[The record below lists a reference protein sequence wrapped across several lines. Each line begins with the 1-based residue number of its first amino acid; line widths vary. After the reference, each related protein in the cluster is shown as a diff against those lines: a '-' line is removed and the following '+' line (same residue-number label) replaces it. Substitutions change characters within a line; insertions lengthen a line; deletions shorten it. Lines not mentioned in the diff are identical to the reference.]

1 MRLCKHFHRT
11 VPSLIMK
18 NLMKNFMISLIP
30 SNLPWQMLS
39 LSIWRVIR
47 FKHTNSKMYEVMIF
61 YLLFDKLSLT
71 SLNSHNI
78 HNKTSNIYDSWFKSN
93 ILFHKKR
100 LRKLDK
106 YGRSCFIYFYLLRWR
121 HLYKNTRNAA
131 IF

>member
-1 MRLCKHFHRT
+1 MRLCKHFPWT

-18 NLMKNFMISLIP
+18 NVMNFMIP

-39 LSIWRVIR
+39 LSIWRVIL
-47 FKHTNSKMYEVMIF
+47 FKHTNSKIYEVMIF
-61 YLLFDKLSLT
+61 YLWFDTLSLT

-78 HNKTSNIYDSWFKSN
+78 HNKTTNIYDGWFKSN
-93 ILFHKKR
+93 ILFHKKK
-100 LRKLDK
+100 LKLDK
-106 YGRSCFIYFYLLRWR
+106 YGRNRFLYFYLLRWR